1 MTMKD
6 WSRHIGETHRRRDR
20 ATTLGEQKVMD
31 REHQRDAE
39 CLQRWPAIVAAMRT
53 VVAGYNHKVGSEAL
67 TLVEDAVNHGVT
79 LESVANGR
87 RALVMA
93 LDGSDVSVRTHNK
106 NGDSTSRYSG
116 EPQSNGRECGGLPP
130 ERLDG
135 AALSWRREIHPPG
148 VS

>member
-6 WSRHIGETHRRRDR
+6 WSRHIGETHGRRAR
-20 ATTLGEQKVMD
+20 ATAVGEQKVVD

-53 VVAGYNHKVGSEAL
+53 VVAGYNHGVGLEAV
-67 TLVEDAVNHGVT
+67 TLVEDRVNPGVT
-79 LESVANGR
+79 LASVANGR

-106 NGDSTSRYSG
+106 NGDSTSRYWVSLNRTD
-116 EPQSNGRECGGLPP
+116 ENAAAYLLHDWM
-130 ERLDG
+130 ERL
-135 AALSWRREIHPPG
+135 
-148 VS
+148 